1 MVDSNAD
8 DSDVCQALLGLQ
20 ERFASTMGL
29 TLAEYKRLA
38 IVLRTEELVTV
49 LELVRRRRHASPY
62 RRRAAERVRRWLNSP
77 RSIGK
82 PLDPETLKHCTPQWP
97 IQFKIPSL
105 QDAIESMRKSST
117 EMADIPK

>member
-1 MVDSNAD
+1 MVESNAD
-8 DSDVCQALLGLQ
+8 ADVCEALLGLQ

-62 RRRAAERVRRWLNSP
+62 RRRAAERVRRWLNNP

-82 PLDPETLKHCTPQWP
+82 PLDPETLKHCTPHWP
-97 IQFKIPSL
+97 ILYKLPSL
-105 QDAIESMRKSST
+105 KDAIESMTRKSST